1 MGKSKRV
8 YITLNPDKEKD
19 FLILEYLNSTYNEGE
34 TIKSI
39 LYQVA
44 TNRCNEMNLKN
55 IIQSDIDIE
64 KELKG
69 DNILK
74 EEQFF
79 EVNKGFE
86 NNIEVDDDI
95 KNLFR

>member
-69 DNILK
+69 ANKLK
-74 EEQFF
+74 EEQDFKH
-79 EVNKGFE
+79 NKNLE
-86 NNIEVDDDI
+86 NNIEIDEDI
-95 KNLFR
+95 KNLFA